1 MKFDL
6 FPAVGTMI
14 EMNRSNTKLA
24 INTSYRS
31 ICKFLMAITKGSGT
45 QACIKYD

>member
-24 INTSYRS
+24 INASYRS
-31 ICKFLMAITKGSGT
+31 SCKFLMAITKGNGT
-45 QACIKYD
+45 QACII